1 MKKLMTRIALALAL
15 CAASVSI
22 AAASSKVK
30 TRTLTFGTD
39 FWVGSTLVKKGTYK
53 IAFDDQTNEISI
65 LDKKSESVVAKAPAQ
80 VKKREGSNRS
90 WDVALVTVGDR
101 MTLVRLAFPEASQSL
116 VINEAGAALAE
127 KAQAEKTA
135 TEKPQ

>member
-65 LDKKSESVVAKAPAQ
+65 LDKKSESVVARVPAQ
-80 VKKREGSNRS
+80 VKKREGNNRS

-116 VINEAGAALAE
+116 ILNEAGAALAE